1 MHCKSLAGLWLLAGL
16 VLSLTNPASRA
27 DDTAIDW
34 RKDAAGRYLD
44 ERAKAW
50 FEFGDAARGEG
61 ATKTACVSC
70 HTLAPYAIARPVLR
84 KLAGKEPPSEY
95 ETRLLAQTRM
105 RVAQWD
111 ELDSSKYALWYDFDE
126 PKAHQSWGTE
136 SVLNAFILAFD
147 DRREERPEPSE
158 ATRQAFANLWRTQE
172 SAGDERGS
180 WDWLNFNYEPWESP
194 GGRYYGAVLAAI
206 AVATAPGYY
215 QPGADPRTDE
225 HVALVRDY
233 LRDRRE
239 KQNTFNRLW
248 LMWASRG
255 LDGLL
260 TPDEREA
267 SIAKVLELQQDD
279 GGWRLASLGEFKR
292 HDETRQ
298 STASDG
304 YATGL
309 VLHVLQ
315 TVGVPKNGPHVARG
329 LSWLRANQ
337 NPSGAWTATS
347 LNKHRDPA
355 THSGR
360 LMWDAATAYA
370 ILALS
375 H

>member
-1 MHCKSLAGLWLLAGL
+1 MHFTSVAGTSIVI
-16 VLSLTNPASRA
+16 VLFVLLTNSRSRA
-27 DDTAIDW
+27 DDTSVGW
-34 RKDAAGRYLD
+34 QKEAAARYLD

-70 HTLAPYAIARPVLR
+70 HTLAPYALARPALR
-84 KLAGKEPPSEY
+84 KLTGKGPPTEY
-95 ETRLLAQTRM
+95 EKRILAQTRM

-136 SVLNAFILAFD
+136 AVLNAFILAFD
-147 DRREERPEPSE
+147 DRREERPGPGE
-158 ATRQAFANLWRTQE
+158 ATRQVFANLWRTQE

-194 GGRYYGAVLAAI
+194 GGRYYGASLAAL

-215 QPGADPRTDE
+215 RPGADPRTDE
-225 HVALVRDY
+225 HVGLLREY
-233 LRDRRE
+233 LRERRAS
-239 KQNTFNRLW
+239 QNTFNQVW
-248 LMWASRG
+248 LLWASRG

-260 TPDEREA
+260 TTDERDA
-267 SIAKVLELQQDD
+267 SISKVLELQQDD
-279 GGWRLASLGEFKR
+279 GGWRLASLGEFER

-315 TVGVPKNGPHVARG
+315 AVSIPKDERHVAKG
-329 LSWLRANQ
+329 LSWLQANQ
-337 NPSGAWTATS
+337 GPSGAWTATS

-370 ILALS
+370 VLALS